1 MVVSDHH
8 KLNYP
13 LNPIDSGAH
22 LFGES
27 SEMIPF
33 FCHIGLI

>member
-8 KLNYP
+8 QLNYP
-13 LNPIDSGAH
+13 LNPIDSWGAH
-22 LFGES
+22 FFGES

-33 FCHIGLI
+33 FAT